1 MAGKEALVVSCRT
14 GGVEDPEVSEPLE
27 DGGLSWLDWPPSG
40 FVARSG
46 LELLLKGKLGLVL
59 GCPPIILWA
68 SLYFR

>member
-14 GGVEDPEVSEPLE
+14 GGVDDPEVSDPLE
-27 DGGLSWLDWPPSG
+27 DGGLSWLDCWPPSG

-59 GCPPIILWA
+59 G
-68 SLYFR
+68 